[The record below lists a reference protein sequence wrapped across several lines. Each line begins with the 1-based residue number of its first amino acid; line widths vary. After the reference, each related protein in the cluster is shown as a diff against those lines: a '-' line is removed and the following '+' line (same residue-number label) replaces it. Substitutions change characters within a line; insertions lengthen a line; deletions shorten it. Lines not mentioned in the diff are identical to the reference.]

1 MVLST
6 EEEGSWNEVV
16 TELHNDII
24 EKNKEKAAKKKE
36 QRGIRRE
43 QIMQNATMNTRKS
56 ISEAA
61 SYNNA
66 NEELLEKAAASR
78 SNAKPGSMA
87 AKANLV
93 KDFNE
98 GIKHSK

>member
-1 MVLST
+1 M
-6 EEEGSWNEVV
+6 
-16 TELHNDII
+16 NDII

-43 QIMQNATMNTRKS
+43 QIMANATMNTRKS
-56 ISEAA
+56 LSEVA
-61 SYNNA
+61 SYNNS
-66 NEELLEKAAASR
+66 NEEALEKAAVSR